1 MQLLALVL
9 VPTLLIVATGLH
21 AGTPIGRHDEH
32 KGADTKGL
40 ASTPNREAAARFTSL
55 RATEGATA
63 LGPMEGMLVF
73 PASDEFL
80 IQVCPLRVCSRTRE

>member
-21 AGTPIGRHDEH
+21 ASTSIGRHD
-32 KGADTKGL
+32 DTKGL

-80 IQVCPLRVCSRTRE
+80 IQVCSLRVCSRTRE